1 MSVLTIDTFVGYL
14 AEEIGDVGPAPHV
27 QFAGNPLQT
36 HRGFR
41 AQPSGQGDLFGVA
54 LAAFRQFGGGPPE
67 PWQLFRHPAAGL
79 FLVPLPPFPAI
90 VAGAGRL
97 GSADEL
103 EFNPAPVSA
112 MPPAATSGAMART
125 SPW

>member
-1 MSVLTIDTFVGYL
+1 
-14 AEEIGDVGPAPHV
+14 V

-67 PWQLFRHPAAGL
+67 PLQLFRHQAAGL
-79 FLVPLPPFPAI
+79 FLVPFPPFPAI

-97 GSADEL
+97 PARQQFL
-103 EFNPAPVSA
+103 TEFLIPQT
-112 MPPAATSGAMART
+112 PAAAQLLVVRFVDGSDPNG
-125 SPW
+125 P